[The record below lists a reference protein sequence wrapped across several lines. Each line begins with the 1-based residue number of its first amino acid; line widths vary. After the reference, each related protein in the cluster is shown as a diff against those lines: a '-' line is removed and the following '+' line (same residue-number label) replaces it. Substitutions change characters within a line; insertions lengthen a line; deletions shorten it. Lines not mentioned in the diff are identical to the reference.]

1 MTAIAFVMV
10 LIGLMP
16 AADAAKKES
25 VDQEDIKAL
34 QGTWQLVHAESAGKP
49 MPKQQIQGVKL
60 VISGTQLK
68 LEFGGENSTGTFTI
82 DPAKKPKTIDS
93 TINFD
98 GDRGKTLGIYALDG
112 DRLQLCCSI
121 DGKTRPKALATTP
134 TEAITLWTYKRAK
147 P

>member
-1 MTAIAFVMV
+1 MTTIAFVMV
-10 LIGLMP
+10 LTGLMA
-16 AADAAKKES
+16 AADAPKKEA
-25 VDQEDIKAL
+25 VDPDMKAL
-34 QGTWQLVHAESAGKP
+34 QGTWQLVDAESGGRP
-49 MPKQQIQGVKL
+49 VPKRQIEGVKL

-68 LEFGGENSTGTFTI
+68 LESGGESSTGTFTI

-112 DRLQLCCSI
+112 DTLKLCCSI

-134 TEAITLWTYKRAK
+134 TEAVTLWTYKRAK